1 VPRAASS
8 KRADISW
15 LERRLSSDS
24 IDYQHL
30 VEDALRDVVRRV
42 LADVAAQGL
51 PGDHHFYIGFRTG
64 HPGVVIPRSLRDLY
78 PEEMSLIL
86 QHQFWNLAVNDDG
99 FAVELTFSGRRQ
111 RLEIP
116 FAALTMF
123 ADPAAELALR
133 FMPRI
138 PGAMAATSATAATSA
153 SAAATPAAA
162 AAASPAGG
170 GIAAPPPLP
179 SGAAGGGEPASSP
192 STGGRSG
199 SGEVIRFDPSRRK

>member
-1 VPRAASS
+1 M
-8 KRADISW
+8 
-15 LERRLSSDS
+15 SSDS
-24 IDYQHL
+24 IDYQRL

-42 LADVAAQGL
+42 LADVAEEGL
-51 PGDHHFYIGFRTG
+51 PGDHHFYIGFHTG
-64 HPGVVIPRSLRDLY
+64 HPGVVMPRSLRDLY

-86 QHQFWNLAVNDDG
+86 QHRFWNLAVNDDG
-99 FAVELTFSGRRQ
+99 FAVELTFSGSRQ

-138 PGAMAATSATAATSA
+138 PGAMAATSATAVTSA

-170 GIAAPPPLP
+170 GIVAPPPPP

-199 SGEVIRFDPSRRK
+199 PGEVIRFDPSRRK

>member
-1 VPRAASS
+1 M
-8 KRADISW
+8 
-15 LERRLSSDS
+15 
-24 IDYQHL
+24 
-30 VEDALRDVVRRV
+30 RDVVRRV
-42 LADVAAQGL
+42 LADVAEQGL
-51 PGDHHFYIGFRTG
+51 PGDHHFFIGFRTG
-64 HPGVVIPRSLRDLY
+64 HPGVVMPRSLRDLY

-86 QHQFWNLAVNDDG
+86 QHQFWNLAVDDDG

-138 PGAMAATSATAATSA
+138 PGAIAATSATAVTSA

-170 GIAAPPPLP
+170 GIAAPPPPP

-199 SGEVIRFDPSRRK
+199 PGEVIRFDPSRRK

>member
-1 VPRAASS
+1 M
-8 KRADISW
+8 
-15 LERRLSSDS
+15 
-24 IDYQHL
+24 
-30 VEDALRDVVRRV
+30 RDVVRRV
-42 LADVAAQGL
+42 LADVAEQGL
-51 PGDHHFYIGFRTG
+51 PGEHHFYIGFRTG
-64 HPGVVIPRSLRDLY
+64 HPGVVMPRSLRDLY

-99 FAVELTFSGRRQ
+99 FAVELTFGGRRQ

-162 AAASPAGG
+162 AAVSPAGG
-170 GIAAPPPLP
+170 GIGAPPPPPPPPP
-179 SGAAGGGEPASSP
+179 SGAGGGGEPASSP
-192 STGGRSG
+192 STVGRSG
-199 SGEVIRFDPSRRK
+199 PGEVIRFDPSRRK

>member
-1 VPRAASS
+1 M
-8 KRADISW
+8 
-15 LERRLSSDS
+15 SSDS

-42 LADVAAQGL
+42 LADVAEQGL

-64 HPGVVIPRSLRDLY
+64 HPGVVMPRSLRDLY

-86 QHQFWNLAVNDDG
+86 QHQYWGLEVDDDG

-138 PGAMAATSATAATSA
+138 PGAMAATSATAVTSA

-170 GIAAPPPLP
+170 GIVAPPPPP

-199 SGEVIRFDPSRRK
+199 PGEVIRFDPSRRK

>member
-1 VPRAASS
+1 M
-8 KRADISW
+8 
-15 LERRLSSDS
+15 SSDG
-24 IDYQHL
+24 IDYQRL

-42 LADVAAQGL
+42 LADVAEQGL

-64 HPGVVIPRSLRDLY
+64 HPGVVMPRSLRDLY

-86 QHQFWNLAVNDDG
+86 QHQYWGLEVNDDG
-99 FAVELTFSGRRQ
+99 FAVELSFSGRRQ
-111 RLEIP
+111 RLEVP

-123 ADPAAELALR
+123 ADPSAELALR
-133 FMPRI
+133 FMPRV
-138 PGAMAATSATAATSA
+138 PGATATLPAAATGATSA

-170 GIAAPPPLP
+170 GIAAPQPPP
-179 SGAAGGGEPASSP
+179 SGTGDGADPAPSP

-199 SGEVIRFDPSRRK
+199 PGEVIRFDPSRRK

>member
-1 VPRAASS
+1 
-8 KRADISW
+8 
-15 LERRLSSDS
+15 LSSDS
-24 IDYQHL
+24 IDYQRL

-42 LADVAAQGL
+42 LADVAEQGL

-64 HPGVVIPRSLRDLY
+64 HPGVVMPRSLRDLY

-138 PGAMAATSATAATSA
+138 PGAMAAASATAA

-170 GIAAPPPLP
+170 GIGAPPPPPPP

-199 SGEVIRFDPSRRK
+199 PGEVIRFDPSRRK

>member
-1 VPRAASS
+1 M
-8 KRADISW
+8 
-15 LERRLSSDS
+15 SSDS

-42 LADVAAQGL
+42 LADVAEQGL

-64 HPGVVIPRSLRDLY
+64 HPGVVMPRSLRDLY

-86 QHQFWNLAVNDDG
+86 QHQFWNLAVDDDG

-138 PGAMAATSATAATSA
+138 PGAMAATSATAVTSA

-170 GIAAPPPLP
+170 GIVAPPPPP

-199 SGEVIRFDPSRRK
+199 PGEVIRFDPSRRK